1 MEENMNEDS
10 TRTDDKLCGGE
21 PMVTEVKG
29 EDVGREVTVQTGGNS
44 PGSALLL
51 DTQSQELE
59 PASEWDTYVDSQIR
73 SDWKDMPFEERAF
86 CDEYLENG
94 YKHRLAAESAGY
106 ALSAGIRL
114 INKPLLREYIHWAEA
129 KKRSRTLVSE
139 HFFDAQLAELY
150 DQAIGEVEVACVTG
164 QGDKFD
170 ALKFDGRL
178 ALSIIQERAKISG
191 VSKPEIAEGT
201 GGVTVVI
208 DVGALLGKEKPTK
221 VVSEQ

>member
-1 MEENMNEDS
+1 MGENMNENS
-10 TRTDDKLCGGE
+10 TRPDNKFCSGE

-29 EDVGREVTVQTGGNS
+29 ESTGRDIVVEAGSNS
-44 PGSALLL
+44 AGSALLL
-51 DTQSQELE
+51 DQESKGLE
-59 PASEWDTYVDSQIR
+59 PTNEWDTYIDSQIR

-114 INKPLLREYIHWAEA
+114 VNKPLLREYIHWAEA
-129 KKRSRTLVSE
+129 KKRSRRLVSE

-150 DQAIGEVEVACVTG
+150 DQAIGEVEVDLVTG
-164 QGDKFD
+164 QGDAFR
-170 ALKFDGRL
+170 ALKFNGGL

-191 VSKPEIAEGT
+191 VSKPEIAEGA

-208 DVGALLGKEKPTK
+208 DVGALLGKEKTK